1 MTPQETQP
9 DLPMG
14 VQGSAAEAWVGGG
27 LLQGWGTACS
37 SECMGPLEGG
47 RHYLHYLHHSLA
59 SIKQQG
65 GNTPHPST
73 ETWIKDLLTMALPIK

>member
-47 RHYLHYLHHSLA
+47 RHYLHYLHHSLDEE
-59 SIKQQG
+59 IPLRPRQRI
-65 GNTPHPST
+65 PSKT
-73 ETWIKDLLTMALPIK
+73 IGTGVAAAQH